1 MLSKN
6 FQTNHQLDID
16 LRTEFP
22 CMIWH
27 QDWAAQRVSK
37 KRAIVIDQSVAS
49 MSRLRGS
56 CKACAFF
63 CAAVSKHAW
72 EQR

>member
-16 LRTEFP
+16 LWTEFP

-27 QDWAAQRVSK
+27 QDWAARRVSK
-37 KRAIVIDQSVAS
+37 KRAETVGQPQGIPP
-49 MSRLRGS
+49 LL
-56 CKACAFF
+56 
-63 CAAVSKHAW
+63 HAG
-72 EQR
+72 